1 MYIIL
6 DIIVVL
12 ILGLTVYT
20 VTKRGFV
27 KTVFDFGSLIAAIII
42 SKIFS
47 PALSEFFYDSLYSRI
62 STAIGNGLRSL
73 LDTGGLPDNLEIES
87 LTALFEKYNIELKEI
102 IPNDSTE
109 ATVQFIAQ
117 NIVSLL
123 AYALSFI
130 LIFIVSLVALKIIAL
145 LIDGVFKLP
154 VLKTINKGLG
164 FVLGII
170 SAAIYV
176 LLFVALMQLA
186 VPYLGS
192 VYPEVFSQ
200 GAIDNTFVFR
210 YLYNFEWVQFLVN

>member
-42 SKIFS
+42 SKFFS

-123 AYALSFI
+123 AYALAFI